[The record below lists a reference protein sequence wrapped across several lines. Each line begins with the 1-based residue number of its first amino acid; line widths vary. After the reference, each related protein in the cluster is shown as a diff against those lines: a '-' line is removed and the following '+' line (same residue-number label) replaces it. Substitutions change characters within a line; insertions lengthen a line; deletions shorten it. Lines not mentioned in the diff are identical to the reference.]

1 MESLTSISASFSDD
15 LIVILAHGEGRVGIN
30 EMFDDFL
37 HFSVAVGLHL
47 DDPDGRQFGQSPI
60 F

>member
-15 LIVILAHGEGRVGIN
+15 LIVILAHGEGRVGFN

-47 DDPDGRQFGQSPI
+47 DDPDGGQFCQSPI